1 MQQLPKI
8 QKKDKAHTTQIP
20 VGGIVIGAD
29 FLVIAGPCAVESREQ
44 IMQAAASV
52 KAAGANMLRGGA
64 YKPDPR
70 HTVFR
75 AWARRASNISKRPDR
90 PAGCR

>member
-8 QKKDKAHTTQIP
+8 QKKDKVHTTQIP

-52 KAAGANMLRGGA
+52 KAAGSNMLWA
-64 YKPDPR
+64 APISPDPR

-75 AWARRASNISKRPDR
+75 VWARRASNISKKPGRP
-90 PAGCR
+90 PGCR

>member
-8 QKKDKAHTTQIP
+8 QKKDKVHTTQIP

-52 KAAGANMLRGGA
+52 KAPRCGAA
-64 YKPDPR
+64 PISPAPR
-70 HTVFR
+70 HTAFR
-75 AWARRASNISKRPDR
+75 VWARRASNISKKPGRP
-90 PAGCR
+90 PGCR